1 MLDRES
7 HVGFLEKFVTTFWTY
22 TSLDPE
28 SPENKSMMI
37 MMAFTNQT
45 EADIKSKLQEV
56 DKIQEK
62 SLQKML
68 ESKQ

>member
-7 HVGFLEKFVTTFWTY
+7 HVGFLEKIVTTFWTY
-22 TSLDPE
+22 TSLDLE
-28 SPENKSMMI
+28 SPENKSTMM
-37 MMAFTNQT
+37 MMAFANQT
-45 EADIKSKLQEV
+45 EADIKSKLQGV